1 MWLIH
6 CGPFF
11 FFFPFSLPCQVIV
24 AAVVFVVWRRR
35 RSREEGASYRRLGET
50 LEDDADPEL
59 AADSDVEMEAGQ
71 GQVDGALRFSPAAAA
86 DGDAPEMASAQAAD
100 FDEDDEMLDLE
111 GESDI

>member
-1 MWLIH
+1 
-6 CGPFF
+6 
-11 FFFPFSLPCQVIV
+11 
-24 AAVVFVVWRRR
+24 
-35 RSREEGASYRRLGET
+35 
-50 LEDDADPEL
+50 
-59 AADSDVEMEAGQ
+59 MEAGQ